1 MFLKEKIISDKLEN
15 LLFVLFQLLILQ
27 NIFCLKEK
35 LIIFVL
41 FWKTN
46 VFSCWVCT
54 RQYHTTCVGLEKE
67 NEKFICGSCQR
78 KVQERTLGS
87 RSNQGGA
94 KNMDTPSRQD
104 KFNSSYSKTPVTSS
118 FSRYLLLIF

>member
-1 MFLKEKIISDKLEN
+1 MQRGTDT
-15 LLFVLFQLLILQ
+15 
-27 NIFCLKEK
+27 
-35 LIIFVL
+35 
-41 FWKTN
+41 WKKGLYCPECN
-46 VFSCWVCT
+46 GVFDRSKKTLSSCWVCT

-87 RSNQGGA
+87 RSNQGGV

-118 FSRYLLLIF
+118 FSRSGRRVTQINFANQF